1 MATGDPELTA
11 MGAVLNALDHLEP
24 DVQARV
30 IGWAAQRYG
39 VRVSGSKQAAGRVA
53 TGEHGE
59 EDEAQPQFRHFTDA
73 LDAAPSATTEADRAL
88 VGGYWFQVIQG
99 KETFTS
105 FEVNNE
111 LKNAGHG
118 SKNITDA
125 FTTLQQRKPAHVR
138 QVAKAGRTR
147 QARKTYKLTVAG
159 VRAVEA
165 MIGAPAGGDDD
176 E

>member
-1 MATGDPELTA
+1 
-11 MGAVLNALDHLEP
+11 MGAVLNALDDLEP
-24 DVQARV
+24 DVQTRV

-39 VRVSGSKQAAGRVA
+39 VKVSGSKRAAGRVA
-53 TGEHGE
+53 LGVEDDE
-59 EDEAQPQFRHFTDA
+59 EEGAQPQLKHFTDA

-159 VRAVEA
+159 IRAVET
-165 MIGAPAGGDDD
+165 MMGAPAGGEAD
-176 E
+176 EE